1 MVSSGAFADQAL
13 GDDMLRTL
21 RSGAKDTN
29 VVAAMDR
36 HHLGKAG
43 VYTAENVVQL
53 REERE
58 RPDRGKVTKAKM
70 RQDKAAAKVVSS
82 GEGSKSSKHVEKKII
97 GTKKATVIVLS
108 DWEHE
113 GEDMAGGVGWDEEEI
128 GGEEDSVVY
137 IGDMLDL
144 EDAMEYAK
152 GREAVSSQP
161 PVVTRSQ
168 RVVKIRYLGQ

>member
-97 GTKKATVIVLS
+97 GSKKVPAIVLS
-108 DWEHE
+108 DWEDE
-113 GEDMAGGVGWDEEEI
+113 EEDMAGGKGWDKEENGE
-128 GGEEDSVVY
+128 EEDSVVY

-144 EDAMEYAK
+144 EDAIEHGK
-152 GREAVSSQP
+152 GREGVSSQP
-161 PVVTRSQ
+161 PVVTRPG
-168 RVVKIRYLGQ
+168 RVVKTGHLGQ